1 MRTTHLALAGL
12 LAAAALPAHAGSFT
26 TVDIS
31 SVVNGHVDRNPDTFP
46 LGTTTG
52 NLGTGI
58 PFQISP
64 NNGVAGTFIASGGTG
79 DTATLNVNIPGQ
91 ASFYALLNNY
101 YGTPGADEYDIT
113 VGTLSGN
120 SITYKS
126 IGGVD
131 TRDYNKNLFTNTI
144 ANTTKPWFDN
154 GIGQRL
160 DLREFNLPV
169 AFAADVI
176 TSFTVTQVNPQ
187 DYALF
192 SGLTFSDIAIPAP
205 EPAALALM
213 GLGVAGLT
221 VARRRSR

>member
-1 MRTTHLALAGL
+1 MRITYLALAGL
-12 LAAAALPAHAGSFT
+12 LVVALPAHAGTFT

-31 SVVNGHVDRNPDTFP
+31 SVVNGHVDRNPQTFP

-52 NLGTGI
+52 NKGTNI
-58 PFQISP
+58 PFQIAP
-64 NNGVAGTFIASGGTG
+64 YKGVAGTFIANGGTG
-79 DTATLNVNIPGQ
+79 DTFTLHVNIPGQ

-101 YGTPGADEYDIT
+101 YGTPGADEYDVT
-113 VGTLSGN
+113 VGTLSGG

-126 IGGVD
+126 IGGID
-131 TRDYNKNLFTNTI
+131 TRDYNSNVFTNTI

-176 TSFTVTQVNPQ
+176 TSFTITQVNSQ

-192 SGLTFSDIAIPAP
+192 SGLTFSNVAIPTP

-213 GLGVAGLT
+213 GLGVAGLA
-221 VARRRSR
+221 VARCRSR